1 MNGGEQKQTTEQHCP
16 LSMQLGGR
24 LLEPNIA
31 LFRRVHGYHNR
42 PAMEVSV
49 GKCFGIGRI
58 VASGGLRGRE
68 VVGDQVQRKPE
79 PAERSSRMPNMRLLK
94 VNNPKHPPVS
104 QLGQHPPISPLLI
117 PRRPCRSHR
126 CRRSYQ
132 ISSEPLWGPRCP
144 VRYLTTI
151 LTAT

>member
-42 PAMEVSV
+42 LAIKVSV
-49 GKCFGIGRI
+49 GKCFGIRRI
-58 VASGGLRGRE
+58 VASGGWRGRE
-68 VVGDQVQRKPE
+68 MAGDQVRRKPE
-79 PAERSSRMPNMRLLK
+79 PAERSSRTPNMRLLRA
-94 VNNPKHPPVS
+94 NNPKYPPVS

-117 PRRPCRSHR
+117 PRRPCPSHR
-126 CRRSYQ
+126 CRRSCQ
-132 ISSEPLWGPRCP
+132 TSSEHLWELLCP
-144 VRYLTTI
+144 IRYQTTI
-151 LTAT
+151 STAT